1 MRWTRRNFITV
12 LRYFFGFRVFSID
25 KGEMFNQAC
34 RGCFLFLF
42 KDFFSRSRFSLIHD

>member
-1 MRWTRRNFITV
+1 MRCDAKELYYR

-42 KDFFSRSRFSLIHD
+42 KDFFSRSRFSLIRD